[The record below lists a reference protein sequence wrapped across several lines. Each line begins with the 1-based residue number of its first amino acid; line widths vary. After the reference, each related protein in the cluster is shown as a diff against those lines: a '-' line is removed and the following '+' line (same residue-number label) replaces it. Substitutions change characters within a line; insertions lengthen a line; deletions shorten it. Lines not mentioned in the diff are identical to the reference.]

1 MRDLGKELM
10 GEMFEKNHVVYE
22 EILKMG
28 GLEVFIS
35 PYAGDWSRPM
45 IARRIA
51 LLRSLQKSGITVKQF
66 FTSVLAWHEQ
76 KYPTVPAGDYLA
88 QSMSALVGYML

>member
-1 MRDLGKELM
+1 VRDLGKELM
-10 GEMFEKNHVVYE
+10 KEMFEKNHVVYE
-22 EILKMG
+22 QILKMG

-35 PYAGDWSRPM
+35 PYAGDWSRPA
-45 IARRIA
+45 IAQRVA
-51 LLRSLQKSGITVKQF
+51 LLRNLQKSGITVKQF

-88 QSMSALVGYML
+88 QSMSVILAYML